1 MSHTHRRRGVAGLRS
16 LKITTAA
23 EAHFVVTCH
32 FSTVRSVSEEIFFRT
47 DRGACHRMSG
57 HRITAFACPGGT
69 VLTQVIMLAVS
80 ALIIAGLEAT
90 RKPAGDFTG
99 AVGPLKARP

>member
-1 MSHTHRRRGVAGLRS
+1 
-16 LKITTAA
+16 
-23 EAHFVVTCH
+23 
-32 FSTVRSVSEEIFFRT
+32 
-47 DRGACHRMSG
+47 MSG

-99 AVGPLKARP
+99 AVGPLKVRP